1 MVKNGFLHCHSTYSL
16 YDSPVLPNELVKK
29 AKDMGAQFVTLTDH
43 GTMLGIEPFMQAGK
57 EFGINTIPGV
67 EVYLENREHII
78 LLAKNYD
85 GYLSISH
92 AMRDANWVEVKM
104 GETKKT
110 YALIPPEVLESF
122 RGNSNVIAT
131 SACVAG
137 PISKILLHDVKIDR
151 KLNHYYQ
158 KEGLSDLKSAAKE
171 YQAAAKGYKNAGQ
184 EIKDNKTEISQL
196 KKYTTKSFA
205 KKIEKERANTC
216 QMSLFEDSAESKVKS
231 MENLRDTAIDRI
243 AFLEKRNQELDSE
256 KKAFQRTKNATKQK
270 YDKFRKHMAKIN
282 ELSKEK
288 KGKDALYNEALQYA
302 RHLKSIF
309 PNFFIELQYHGVN
322 DEAYAMPIVA
332 KIAKEIGVPV
342 IAGND
347 AHMLDNSENSVKAR
361 QILRYNYFSKHEEIS
376 DSDWEL
382 YLKSDEELSGA
393 LLKIFDEET
402 VNEAMDNLSVL
413 NECHVVIPEDPHYP
427 KIKDGESFDELL
439 EKARQK
445 RIEKGQWNEE
455 YEQRLQHEMAVI
467 KQMGYVDYHLVV
479 RDFCNMGRIMG
490 VIPRNMVN
498 HAPRNF
504 AKVVEWIK
512 NKGYKT
518 GVGIGPG
525 RGSAA
530 GSLVCN
536 MLGITN
542 IDPIKYGLLFE
553 RYLNPERVSMPEQS
567 RASDVNSMTQRC
579 HL

>member
-67 EVYLENREHII
+67 EVYLENREHFI

-122 RGNSNVIAT
+122 RGNTNVIAT

-243 AFLEKRNQELDSE
+243 RDQLQYERTNEE
-256 KKAFQRTKNATKQK
+256 RIFQRATDSKDTLYIVDADGRTAEFHGFYGEFKGPEFGDRKLVKRDSPELPMVYGLMRQPVDLTRKEFEKYKSLNADERK
-270 YDKFRKHMAKIN
+270 KFLADIEKEHGRPQV
-282 ELSKEK
+282 SK
-288 KGKDALYNEALQYA
+288 
-302 RHLKSIF
+302 
-309 PNFFIELQYHGVN
+309 
-322 DEAYAMPIVA
+322 DEARIMKAHEKDRSLIEQKLTLENPVQSYMEMHITNNEIRMGEFGDMARDNWEDIHDD
-332 KIAKEIGVPV
+332 IESFKEDPTLL
-342 IAGND
+342 ND
-347 AHMLDNSENSVKAR
+347 ARAR
-361 QILRYNYFSKHEEIS
+361 QQAFIVKEE
-376 DSDWEL
+376 E
-382 YLKSDEELSGA
+382 K
-393 LLKIFDEET
+393 T
-402 VNEAMDNLSVL
+402 
-413 NECHVVIPEDPHYP
+413 PEDDLREEQFFSGHYEER
-427 KIKDGESFDELL
+427 DDREEDE
-439 EKARQK
+439 R
-445 RIEKGQWNEE
+445 
-455 YEQRLQHEMAVI
+455 
-467 KQMGYVDYHLVV
+467 
-479 RDFCNMGRIMG
+479 
-490 VIPRNMVN
+490 
-498 HAPRNF
+498 
-504 AKVVEWIK
+504 
-512 NKGYKT
+512 
-518 GVGIGPG
+518 
-525 RGSAA
+525 
-530 GSLVCN
+530 
-536 MLGITN
+536 
-542 IDPIKYGLLFE
+542 
-553 RYLNPERVSMPEQS
+553 EQS
-567 RASDVNSMTQRC
+567 YHEDYLDVVDKDRNGIPDDMEDHDQYEEER
-579 HL
+579 